1 MSPDEALY
9 ARLLNAPALPLPP
22 AQADALAEQ
31 AEALAASIRDG
42 TDALRE
48 VNAAMA
54 ALRAGRRGAQER
66 LAATLARLELAL
78 ALQSRRT
85 RAFMAEALEGATP
98 PA

>member
-1 MSPDEALY
+1 MSPDEAIF
-9 ARLLNAPALPLPP
+9 ARLLEAPAPPLPP
-22 AQADALAEQ
+22 ARADALAAQ

-48 VNAAMA
+48 VSAAMA
-54 ALRAGRRGAQER
+54 ALRQGRRGATER
-66 LAATLARLELAL
+66 LAATLARLELAM

-85 RAFMAEALEGATP
+85 RAFVAVATP

>member
-1 MSPDEALY
+1 MSPDEAIF
-9 ARLLNAPALPLPP
+9 ARLLEAPALPLPP
-22 AQADALAEQ
+22 ARVAGLAEA

-48 VNAAMA
+48 ASAAMA

-66 LAATLARLELAL
+66 LAATLARLELAM
-78 ALQSRRT
+78 ALQARRT
-85 RAFMAEALEGATP
+85 RAFMELATP